1 MRYGISLPNAGECDA
16 RAAGELAHIAEAAG
30 WDAIFLEDYIVY
42 QGVAGMPTHD
52 PWVMLAA
59 MALRTERIL
68 LGTTVT
74 PLARRRP
81 WKVARE
87 AVTLDHFSNGRLIL
101 GVGSGVSEEQSF
113 AAFGEEADAR
123 TRGEMLDE
131 GLAILDGLW
140 SGQSFSFAGKHYSIG
155 EVTFLPVPLQRPRIP
170 IWVGG
175 GWPKPGPMRRAAKW
189 DGVIPYKHSDTWTWE
204 DLTPDEIRAMKASI
218 ERERA
223 SSVPSA
229 PFDIAVGGRSR
240 RDDLEVERDW
250 IRSVAEAG
258 ATWWTESVSTVPLE
272 QMRARVSAGPIRI
285 E

>member
-1 MRYGISLPNAGECDA
+1 
-16 RAAGELAHIAEAAG
+16 
-30 WDAIFLEDYIVY
+30 
-42 QGVAGMPTHD
+42 
-52 PWVMLAA
+52 MLAA
-59 MALRTERIL
+59 MALRTERIR

-87 AVTLDHFSNGRLIL
+87 AVTLDHLSNGRLIL
-101 GVGSGVSEEQSF
+101 GVGSGVSGELSF

-140 SGQSFSFAGKHYSIG
+140 SGQPFSFAGTHYTVG
-155 EVTFLPVPLQRPRIP
+155 DVTFLPAPMQRPRLP

-175 GWPKPGPMRRAAKW
+175 GWPKRGPLRRAAKW

-218 ERERA
+218 EREREF
-223 SSVPSA
+223 ST

-240 RDDLEVERDW
+240 RADWEAERAW

-258 ATWWTESVSTVPLE
+258 ATWWTESISTVPLE
-272 QMRARVSAGPIRI
+272 EMRAQVAAGPLRI
-285 E
+285 ES